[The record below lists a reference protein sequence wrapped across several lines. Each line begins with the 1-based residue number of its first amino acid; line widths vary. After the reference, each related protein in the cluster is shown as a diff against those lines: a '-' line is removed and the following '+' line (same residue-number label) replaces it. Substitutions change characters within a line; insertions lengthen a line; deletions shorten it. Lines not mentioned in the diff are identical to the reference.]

1 MDHVQTLKDLSA
13 DFKKKSK
20 EIQAQIDLQ
29 TNALKAQKV
38 IYDNQAR
45 QLDLMAKK
53 LSEPAG
59 APKKTR
65 AKRKPQT
72 E

>member
-1 MDHVQTLKDLSA
+1 MDHIQTIKDLSA

-29 TNALKAQKV
+29 TKALKAEKL
-38 IYDNQAR
+38 IYDGQAR
-45 QLDLMAKK
+45 QLDLMANK
-53 LSEPAG
+53 LSNPTA
-59 APKKTR
+59 APKER
-65 AKRKPQT
+65 SKRKPK